1 MPKAP
6 STTELGKGKP
16 GSVAGGTWG
25 YPPGVP
31 TPNPDLAV
39 EVAPPSGETVT
50 PDDDGSQVGLSWQY
64 PPGVPTPDPALLDDG
79 SQVGLS
85 WQYPPGVPTPDPAL
99 LAGVPDTIT
108 WGYPPGGQFCVNLLT
123 NYLSPLT

>member
-1 MPKAP
+1 MPKGP

-39 EVAPPSGETVT
+39 EVAPPLGENVT
-50 PDDDGSQVGLSWQY
+50 PDDDGSQEDLSS
-64 PPGVPTPDPALLDDG
+64 TDKDAPDYDG